1 MPSYRNKILIDRTIG
16 FLISV
21 VLAILA
27 RLVGLLLRR
36 DHRPAEHPQTIAVSK
51 FVGMGSIVYVGILCR
66 ALKKRFPSSTLYFIT
81 TKGCMAIASR
91 LVDVD
96 KVLTVD
102 DSGMIKMLLTNIS
115 LIVKLWFLRPELYFD
130 MEVYSSYSAIIA
142 NLSLA
147 RNRYGFYRKSAAYK
161 KGLFTHLI
169 FFNTRRHIAE
179 IYRQMGLM
187 AEVDVNV
194 DIADLLKVY
203 PEDEVKLSYLF
214 EKHDLK
220 NKRLILVNP
229 NASDLLIERRWS
241 EDRWAAYLDQAT
253 QRWPQLFF
261 LLVGAPHERKY
272 VSEIYHQLSP
282 ETKGK
287 VINLAGEADFGTYLA
302 LIKIVDLVVTIDS
315 GPVHIAAAFGKQTIS
330 LWGPGDP
337 GHYAPLDR
345 KHRTLYEPVYCS
357 PCLYHADVPPC
368 GGDNICM
375 RNISVEKLLEATGE
389 YLKGR
394 QEGKL

>member
-1 MPSYRNKILIDRTIG
+1 MISYHNKILIDRTIG
-16 FLISV
+16 FLISL
-21 VLAILA
+21 VLSVLA

-36 DHRPAEHPQTIAVSK
+36 DHRPAEHPRTIAVSK

-66 ALKKRFPSSTLYFIT
+66 ALKKRFPSSTLYLIT

-91 LVDVD
+91 LVAVD

-102 DSGMIKMLLTNIS
+102 DSGILKMLLTNIS
-115 LIVKLWFLRPELYFD
+115 LIAKLWLLRPELYFD

-161 KGLFTHLI
+161 KGLFTHLV

-179 IYRQMGLM
+179 IYSQMGLM
-187 AEVDVNV
+187 AGAEVKV
-194 DIADLLKVY
+194 DIANLLVVY

-214 EKHDLK
+214 EKQDLK
-220 NKRLILVNP
+220 GKRLTLVNP
-229 NASDLLIERRWS
+229 NASDLLIERRWP
-241 EDRWAAYLDQAT
+241 EERWAAYLDRAT

-261 LLVGAPHERKY
+261 LLVGAPNERKY

-302 LIKIVDLVVTIDS
+302 LIKIVDLVITIDS
-315 GPVHIAAAFGKQTIS
+315 GPLHIAASLGKQTIS

-345 KHRTLYEPVYCS
+345 KHRILYEPEYCS

-368 GGDNICM
+368 NGDNTCM
-375 RNISVEKLLEATGE
+375 RNLPVKELLEATGE
-389 YLKGR
+389 YLNGR
-394 QEGKL
+394 QEGNL